1 MKRAREEEG
10 EGESGPRHDSCSRMK
25 ASESESKD
33 VSEGGSEGVSGDV
46 SKQAIESS
54 MQNESIKITEC
65 KSGEKKLLIMDL
77 NGVLL
82 RKGGKKCKSITL
94 RPHVH
99 AFMRHMSGLFH
110 LAVWTSGRA
119 DTMHKAMLALFEKDR
134 YKEDLMFYWTQK
146 ECIYVPYNVDP
157 DELADLIRP
166 PKKKKTFKELKF
178 QNGHVEPAAQV
189 KSEFIN
195 GSFKKVLSH
204 VFARFPSF
212 HLGNTVLLD
221 DSSDKLSFNPPNTHI
236 GPRPF
241 AQQKVSSTAPAPN
254 VVSTASLPLPSINTE
269 SGRSDD
275 ELVEGGRLWLY
286 LVALASYH
294 GPSNDFIRQ
303 NPYHYTSP

>member
-1 MKRAREEEG
+1 MKRAKEE

-212 HLGNTVLLD
+212 HLGNTILLD

-254 VVSTASLPLPSINTE
+254 VVSTTSLPLPSINTE
-269 SGRSDD
+269 GGRRDD